1 MQYLISIYLGLQVQT
16 CLEFLFAVHDE
27 IPQFYAPCITGLNL
41 FKMSNLQYIKKSLIF
56 ILLGLQV

>member
-41 FKMSNLQYIKKSLIF
+41 FKMSNLQYTET
-56 ILLGLQV
+56 LGETIE

>member
-1 MQYLISIYLGLQVQT
+1 MMIYLNFKLLGLQVQT

-41 FKMSNLQYIKKSLIF
+41 FKMSNLQYTET
-56 ILLGLQV
+56 LGETIE

>member
-1 MQYLISIYLGLQVQT
+1 MLLGLQVQT

-56 ILLGLQV
+56 ILLGLQL